1 MAPSAKFGGKVMKYK
16 IKILGTLMLV
26 CMLFV
31 VACGRP
37 EPEPGATDGAGEETE
52 TPYEGEEPGESDDG
66 EEVQEDTYQG
76 TEESPEGSPNGEVSE
91 EGEETTIVVYQ
102 SNPEGDRLISTEG
115 VPIES
120 LTPENVL
127 QTLIDKGEMSSDVRV
142 LSFNQSGGLIK
153 LDLSPEFNDFM
164 AAQGSWGEFVVLGS
178 VVNTFLSAF
187 NAENILITVGG
198 GVLSTPHVGEMSEP
212 MGRFDIFG
220 E

>member
-1 MAPSAKFGGKVMKYK
+1 MKHK
-16 IKILGTLMLV
+16 IKILGVSMLI
-26 CMLFV
+26 CMLLV

-37 EPEPGATDGAGEETE
+37 ESESAATDGGGEDSET
-52 TPYEGEEPGESDDG
+52 TYESGDSGESYDG
-66 EEVQEDTYQG
+66 GEAQGDTNEG
-76 TEESPEGSPNGEVSE
+76 AEESPEGSQGDDASE
-91 EGEETTIVVYQ
+91 EGGESGEITIVVYQ
-102 SNPEGDRLISTEG
+102 SNPEGDSLISTDG
-115 VPIES
+115 VLIES
-120 LTPENVL
+120 ITPENVL
-127 QTLIDKGEMSSDVRV
+127 QTLISKGEVSSDVRV
-142 LSFNQSGGLIK
+142 LSFNQSGGLIE

-187 NAENILITVGG
+187 DAENILITVGG

>member
-1 MAPSAKFGGKVMKYK
+1 MKHK
-16 IKILGTLMLV
+16 IKILGIMMLI

-37 EPEPGATDGAGEETE
+37 DSEAGTE
-52 TPYEGEEPGESDDG
+52 VGGEDAGTSYEGEEPEEPVDGGEVEG
-66 EEVQEDTYQG
+66 DTNEG
-76 TEESPEGSPNGEVSE
+76 SEESPESSPNGDASE
-91 EGEETTIVVYQ
+91 EGGETTIVVYQ
-102 SNPEGDRLISTEG
+102 SNPEGDSLIATEG
-115 VPIES
+115 VLIES

-127 QTLIDKGEMSSDVRV
+127 QTLINKGEMASDVRV
-142 LSFNQSGGLIK
+142 LSFNQSGGLIE
-153 LDLSPEFNDFM
+153 LDLSPEFDDFM

-187 NAENILITVGG
+187 NAESILITVGG
-198 GVLSTPHVGEMSEP
+198 EVLSTPHVGEMSEP